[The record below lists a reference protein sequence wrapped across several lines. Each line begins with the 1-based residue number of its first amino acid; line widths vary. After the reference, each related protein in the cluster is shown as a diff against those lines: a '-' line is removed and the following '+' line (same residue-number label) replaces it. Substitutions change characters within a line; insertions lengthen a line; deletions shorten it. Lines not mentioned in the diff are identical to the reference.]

1 MILLHDMFR
10 GGKFIK
16 TKSRLW
22 LLEDEDNLRIGDN
35 GIGYGCLF
43 YRGENILKLIGV
55 TVVQL

>member
-1 MILLHDMFR
+1 MFR